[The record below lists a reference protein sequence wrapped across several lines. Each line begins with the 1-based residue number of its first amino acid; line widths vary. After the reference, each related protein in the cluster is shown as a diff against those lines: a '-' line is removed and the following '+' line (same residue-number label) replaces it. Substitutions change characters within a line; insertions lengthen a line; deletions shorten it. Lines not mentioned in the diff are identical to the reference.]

1 VNKHEKLVKRNQTIK
16 ERAIKLPIVKKENEY
31 QKKPDI
37 PLKKVK
43 TCFFS
48 VNKNLVNRGNR
59 KSH

>member
-1 VNKHEKLVKRNQTIK
+1 VNNHEKPVKRNQTIK

-43 TCFFS
+43 TCF
-48 VNKNLVNRGNR
+48 LV
-59 KSH
+59 